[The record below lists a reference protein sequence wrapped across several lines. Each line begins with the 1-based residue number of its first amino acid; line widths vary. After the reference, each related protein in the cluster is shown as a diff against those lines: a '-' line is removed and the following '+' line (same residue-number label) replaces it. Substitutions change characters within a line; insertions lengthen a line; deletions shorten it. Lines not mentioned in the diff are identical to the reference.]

1 MKAPKF
7 PSYKEL
13 VEKKKPQAERLTKAQ
28 WKALEENKNEI
39 RKEQHKESDK
49 NRILSTTIAFRVSE
63 EDREKIFAKIALSG
77 LSRQEYMTK
86 AILEA
91 PIQVAATQNVIAK
104 CRSSLQSIHEEL
116 CRLSSYKDLSEAK
129 QSELETILEI
139 IKAAIKN
146 APST

>member
-7 PSYKEL
+7 PSYKEV
-13 VEKKKPQAERLTKAQ
+13 VEKKKPQAERLTKSE
-28 WKALEENKNEI
+28 WKALVENKIEI

-49 NRILSTTIAFRVSE
+49 NRLRPITIAFRASK

-86 AILEA
+86 AILET
-91 PIQVAATQNVIAK
+91 PIEVVATQNIIDQ
-104 CRSSLQSIHEEL
+104 CRDGMHSIYQEL
-116 CRLSSYKDLSEAK
+116 SRLNSFSDLSEVK
-129 QSELETILEI
+129 QTELETILEI
-139 IKAAIKN
+139 IKAAIKK

>member
-7 PSYKEL
+7 PSYKEV
-13 VEKKKPQAERLTKAQ
+13 VEKKKPQAERLTKTQ

-39 RKEQHKESDK
+39 RKEQHKKSDK

-86 AILEA
+86 AILSA
-91 PIQVAATQNVIAK
+91 PVEVVATQNVIDR
-104 CRSSLQSIHEEL
+104 CQSGILSIYEEL